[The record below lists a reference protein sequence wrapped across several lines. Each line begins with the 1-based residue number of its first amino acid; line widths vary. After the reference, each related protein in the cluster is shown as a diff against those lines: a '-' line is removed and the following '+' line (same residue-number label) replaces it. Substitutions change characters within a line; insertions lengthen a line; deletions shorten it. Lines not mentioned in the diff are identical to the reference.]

1 MSGLSES
8 LAPPPPDDT
17 LREDHALLVEA
28 VRQAGAV
35 ALGHFRQKPA
45 EWEKSPG
52 DLVSEADLASEVC
65 LFQHLCRT
73 RPDYGWL
80 SEESDDDI
88 ARLSAGRVWVVDP
101 IDGTRSFLDGR
112 PEFAVAGALIVDAT
126 PVAAAVYNPATEE
139 MFEALRGGG
148 ARLNGAALTVSTAA
162 DLTDAR
168 LLSGRTE
175 MKRKAWAERFPECSI
190 HSVSSIAYKLALV
203 AAGRFDALISVWPKH
218 EWDIASGE
226 LLVAEAGGMAS
237 TAKGAALE
245 YNRPRPKLPSCI
257 ASNGLI
263 QSVLIER
270 LAD

>member
-1 MSGLSES
+1 MSTLSES
-8 LAPPPPDDT
+8 IAPSPDER
-17 LREDHALLVEA
+17 LREDHVLLVEA
-28 VRQAGAV
+28 VRCAGAI
-35 ALGHFRQKPA
+35 ALEHFRHEPE

-52 DLVSEADLASEVC
+52 NLVSEADLQSEVC
-65 LFQHLCRT
+65 LFQHLCRA

-112 PEFAVAGALIVDAT
+112 PEFAVAGALIVDVT
-126 PVAAAVYNPATEE
+126 PVAAAVFNPATDE
-139 MFEALRGGG
+139 MFEAMRGGG
-148 ARLNGAALTVSTAA
+148 ARLNGATLSVSKA
-162 DLTDAR
+162 DKLTDSR

-175 MKRKAWAERFPECSI
+175 TQQKAWAARFPECTI

-226 LLVAEAGGMAS
+226 LLVAEAGGTAS
-237 TAKGAALE
+237 TAEGAALE

-263 QSVLIER
+263 QDALIER

>member
-1 MSGLSES
+1 MSTLSES
-8 LAPPPPDDT
+8 IATFPDER
-17 LREDHALLVEA
+17 LREDHVLLVEA
-28 VRQAGAV
+28 VRRAGAI
-35 ALGHFRQKPA
+35 ALGHFRHEPE

-52 DLVSEADLASEVC
+52 NLVSEADLQSEVC
-65 LFQHLCRT
+65 LFQHLCCA

-126 PVAAAVYNPATEE
+126 PVAAAVFNPATDE
-139 MFEALRGGG
+139 MFEAMRGGG
-148 ARLNGAALTVSTAA
+148 ARLNGATLSVSKVAN
-162 DLTDAR
+162 LTDAR
-168 LLSGRTE
+168 LLSGHTE
-175 MKRKAWAERFPECSI
+175 TQQKAWAARFPECTI

-203 AAGRFDALISVWPKH
+203 AAGQFDALISVWPKH

-226 LLVAEAGGMAS
+226 LLVAEAGGVAS
-237 TAKGAALE
+237 TAEGAALE
-245 YNRPRPKLPSCI
+245 YNCPRPKLPSCI

-263 QSVLIER
+263 QDALIER

>member
-1 MSGLSES
+1 MSALSEGV
-8 LAPPPPDDT
+8 APPPDDT
-17 LREDHALLVEA
+17 LREDHTLLVEA
-28 VRQAGAV
+28 IRQAGAI
-35 ALGHFRQKPA
+35 ALKHFRNQPE

-52 DLVSEADLASEVC
+52 NLVSEADLASEVC
-65 LFQHLCRT
+65 LFQHLCRA

-101 IDGTRSFLDGR
+101 IDGTRSFLNGR

-126 PVAAAVYNPATEE
+126 PVAAAVFNPATDE
-139 MFEALRGGG
+139 MFEAMRGGG
-148 ARLNGAALTVSTAA
+148 ARLNGTALSVSTAA
-162 DLTDAR
+162 GLTDAR

-175 MKRKAWAERFPECSI
+175 MQQKAWAERFPECTI
-190 HSVSSIAYKLALV
+190 HSVSSIAYELALV

-226 LLVAEAGGMAS
+226 LLVAEAGGRAS
-237 TAKGAALE
+237 TAEGAALE

-263 QSVLIER
+263 QDALIKR
-270 LAD
+270 LSN